1 MRSFAIV
8 LAAAATN
15 AVVAQGAIAQ
25 GATAEGRIRLAQTST
40 VTNCM
45 MTCNA
50 QAANCRT
57 GCVVPGTPPT
67 ASATTTSN
75 ATAGTTCLLTCTS
88 TQITDFADA
97 GDCAVLHASA
107 VLARNSE

>member
-1 MRSFAIV
+1 MRNFVIV
-8 LAAAATN
+8 LAAAAIN
-15 AVVAQGAIAQ
+15 AAVALGAMAQ
-25 GATAEGRIRLAQTST
+25 SATAEGRIRLAQTST

-50 QAANCRT
+50 QAANCQT
-57 GCVVPGTPPT
+57 GCLVPGTPPT

-88 TQITDFADA
+88 TQIACQTT
-97 GDCAVLHASA
+97 CARQSP
-107 VLARNSE
+107 SQ